1 MTINEV
7 NLETLDREEYFSL
20 IKMILLSYRYNGFE
34 YNYKELEQIE
44 DIIYKEKI
52 IHSIKI

>member
-1 MTINEV
+1 MTINAV

-34 YNYKELEQIE
+34 YNYKELQQIE

>member
-34 YNYKELEQIE
+34 YNYKELQQIE

-52 IHSIKI
+52 IHSVKI